1 MNTCT
6 DKPKF
11 IGPAIPGIWKVY
23 PNPEKW
29 EAFTGPPCECSKLQE
44 YVHRVTGP
52 ALFNSFEPLTHHCN
66 LANNLFYWYYFGR
79 HLN

>member
-11 IGPAIPGIWKVY
+11 IGPALPGIWKVY

-29 EAFTGPPCECSKLQE
+29 EAFTGPPCEC
-44 YVHRVTGP
+44 
-52 ALFNSFEPLTHHCN
+52 
-66 LANNLFYWYYFGR
+66 
-79 HLN
+79 